1 MRFTLPLP
9 PGVNNQ
15 YVTVGH
21 KRVLS
26 REASAFKKQVAAAV
40 ENAVSHDGAL
50 LAELEEMRG
59 TPLGV
64 DLLFHFPSPR
74 KRDLDG
80 GLKIALD
87 SICGALG
94 LDDRDVVDLH
104 LAKYLDPLH
113 PRLELDLCAITD
125 WQYDTK
131 YVYLGEATPN
141 E

>member
-9 PGVNNQ
+9 PSINNQ

-40 ENAVSHDGAL
+40 ENAVSHDAAL
-50 LAELEEMRG
+50 LAELEEMRE

-64 DLLFHFPSPR
+64 DLLFYFASPR

-104 LAKYLDPLH
+104 LAKYLDPLN
-113 PRLELDLCAITD
+113 PRVELDIAAITD

-131 YVYLGEATPN
+131 YVYIGESDK
-141 E
+141 